1 MTIKRPKRTTGFAV
15 PCSAEEKEELR
26 QKAVARD
33 MTVSAYVRWVLKN
46 YPKADNRPRK
56 AKEDGQNGEL

>member
-1 MTIKRPKRTTGFAV
+1 MIVKRPERNTGFAV

-26 QKAVARD
+26 QKAATRD
-33 MTVSAYVRWVLKN
+33 MTISAYVRWVLKN

-56 AKEDGQNGEL
+56 AKESVQNG

>member
-1 MTIKRPKRTTGFAV
+1 MIIKRPERTTGFTV

-26 QKAVARD
+26 QKAAARD
-33 MTVSAYVRWVLKN
+33 MTISAYVRWVLKN

-56 AKEDGQNGEL
+56 VKEDGQNG

>member
-1 MTIKRPKRTTGFAV
+1 MIAKRPERNTGFAV

-26 QKAVARD
+26 QKAAARD
-33 MTVSAYVRWVLKN
+33 MTISAYVRWVLKN

-56 AKEDGQNGEL
+56 AKEEDKNA

>member
-1 MTIKRPKRTTGFAV
+1 MIIKRPERTTGFAV

-26 QKAVARD
+26 QKAAARD
-33 MTVSAYVRWVLKN
+33 MTISAYVRWVLKN

-56 AKEDGQNGEL
+56 VKEDGKNG